1 MAKQHSKAVS
11 VLLASMMIASMC
23 CVSTTAT
30 AATTNKEE
38 SGASLAKYYSTN
50 ANGTGKNKT
59 ISVDGDI
66 SDWDSSMLI
75 AQGTANDDPRV
86 YRPNSMY
93 ELPIDLYALYGAYDD
108 NNVYLMWE
116 MTNVQDVVAPNDDYP
131 LSQGILWQTQELP
144 FFIAVDTGKS
154 SDAIGNNGALTTGGT
169 IWNSGMTIGN
179 SFNKLISINTKGG
192 NGPWV
197 YGGDS
202 TGLNP
207 VEQLDASTS
216 NIKMDYGLGIL
227 SDKVYGINGA
237 YGTNNGRVPG
247 DVCSESSD
255 WVDFKTKGHNS
266 SKMDFFYELSIPYDE
281 LGITKSDVES
291 NGIGVL
297 LVGTMGKSAMD
308 CLPGDPVMTD
318 NADLDDADNSQ
329 ENNSFEKSDEDF
341 ITAPFARIGKGGI
354 NPTSATIATQNPTSA
369 TSATQKPT
377 SATSATQNPTSA
389 TSATEAPTSSGNV
402 TGTKSVTVKAGD
414 IVTLSVK
421 AKSDSLI
428 SAYRMTTNYDSS
440 AFSMY
445 TSFSSDGVDTLGSSK
460 GTEIVNTDTAGQIKT
475 AVLAPDDSPYSIST
489 AERLQMIK
497 LKAKK
502 SGTYK
507 ITYTVDEMFDAN
519 GNDLVTNGKP
529 VSGLTLS
536 VLSGIYTPVAPT
548 TGSASATFNA
558 GDTVTYNVDFS
569 FTKNLYGFKT
579 DIGYDSTLLEVKN
592 VSFPNFGGETVYN
605 TETDGKISTV
615 GVGTPT
621 EVYDFKTQKNLV
633 TVTFTAKKAGT
644 CNITYL
650 MKEAIARDLI
660 ENYDEST
667 GKAITTDVTSSATVK
682 VSGETPTEEKTTGP
696 VEEATTASTTV
707 TVKEGD
713 TVNYWVKVYV
723 PSSVTDMCG
732 WTVDMYYDTTMFKVN
747 SDFADG
753 NGFASGT
760 AAINYALGKS
770 STAVALPGGNMT
782 QGTFET
788 AGVASFSDMHPTGLG
803 MSGKTT
809 KLICIQLVALK
820 DGTGTLAYRMRDL
833 IDSNLKP
840 YVDEAYQAT
849 GSVSFAHEVEVIQ
862 AEQPTYVMGDLNKDG
877 KVTYADVVIWTHIY
891 KTGNTPDEYQL
902 AVGDLNGSGKFE
914 LVDRTKLIKLIS

>member
-1 MAKQHSKAVS
+1 MAKHHSKAVS

-23 CVSTTAT
+23 CVPTTAT

-38 SGASLAKYYSTN
+38 SGTSLAKYYSTN

-59 ISVDGDI
+59 ISVDGDL

-93 ELPIDLYALYGAYDD
+93 EIGVDLYALYGAYDD

-116 MTNVQDVVAPNDDYP
+116 MTNVQDVVAPNDNYP

-144 FFIAVDTGKS
+144 FFIAVDTGNS
-154 SDAIGNNGALTTGGT
+154 SDAIGNYGALTTGGT
-169 IWNSGMTIGN
+169 IWNSGMTIKN

-202 TGLNP
+202 SGLNP
-207 VEQLDASTS
+207 VEILDASTS
-216 NIKMDYGLGIL
+216 NITMNYGLGIL
-227 SDKVYGINGA
+227 SDNVYGINGA

-255 WVDFKTKGHNS
+255 WVDFNTKGHS
-266 SKMDFFYELSIPYDE
+266 SDTMDFFYELSIPYDE

-318 NADLDDADNSQ
+318 QADLDDADNSQ

-341 ITAPFARIGKGGI
+341 ITTSFARIGSGV
-354 NPTSATIATQNPTSA
+354 NPTQPVTTPTTA
-369 TSATQKPT
+369 TSATT
-377 SATSATQNPTSA
+377 ATTATSATTATTA
-389 TSATEAPTSSGNV
+389 TSATEPATS
-402 TGTKSVTVKAGD
+402 TGDMTGSKTVTVKAGD
-414 IVTLSVK
+414 IVTMSVK

-445 TSFSSDGVDTLGSSK
+445 TSFSEDGVETLGSST
-460 GTEIVNTDTAGQIKT
+460 GTEVINTTTAGQIKT
-475 AVLAPDDSPYSIST
+475 AVLASDDSPYSIST
-489 AERLQMIK
+489 AQRLQRIK

-502 SGTYK
+502 AGTYT
-507 ITYTVDEMFDAN
+507 ITYTVDEMLDDSNTDMVSSGKSLGDVVFSVASA
-519 GNDLVTNGKP
+519 VT
-529 VSGLTLS
+529 
-536 VLSGIYTPVAPT
+536 TPTTPT
-548 TGSASATFNA
+548 TGSTSATFNA
-558 GDTVTYNVDFS
+558 GDTVTYTVDFS
-569 FTKNLYGFKT
+569 FTKELYGFKT
-579 DIGYDSTLLEVKN
+579 DICYDNTMLEFKN
-592 VSFPNFGGETVYN
+592 ISFPNFGGETVYN
-605 TETDGKISTV
+605 TETEGKISTV

-621 EVYDFKTQKNLV
+621 EVYDFTTEKNLI
-633 TVTFTAKKAGT
+633 TVTFTAKTAGT

-650 MKEAIARDLI
+650 MKEAIASDLV
-660 ENYDEST
+660 ENYDETT
-667 GKAITTDVTSSATVK
+667 GKAITTDVTSSAAVTVT
-682 VSGETPTEEKTTGP
+682 GETPTEEDTTAPVEKATTGS
-696 VEEATTASTTV
+696 TTA
-707 TVKEGD
+707 TVKKGD
-713 TVNYWVKVYV
+713 LVNYLIKVKV
-723 PSSVTDMCG
+723 PSGTTDMCG
-732 WTVDMYYDTTMFKVN
+732 WTVDMYYDTTMFEVN

-760 AAINYALGKS
+760 SAINYALGKS

-782 QGTFET
+782 QGNFET
-788 AGVASFSDMHPTGLG
+788 AGLASFSDMHPTGLG
-803 MSGKTT
+803 MTGTTT

-820 DGTGTLAYRMRDL
+820 DGTGSLAYRMRDL
-833 IDSNLKP
+833 VDSELVS
-840 YVDEAYQAT
+840 YVDAETYKTTGGIVLRQA
-849 GSVSFAHEVEVIQ
+849 VEVIES
-862 AEQPTYVMGDLNKDG
+862 AQPTYITGDLNKDG
-877 KVTYADVVIWTHIY
+877 KVTYADVVVWTQIY
-891 KTGNTPDEYQL
+891 TSGNTPDDYQL
-902 AVGDLNGSGKFE
+902 AVGDINGSGAFQ
-914 LVDRTKLIKLIS
+914 LIDRTKLIKLIS